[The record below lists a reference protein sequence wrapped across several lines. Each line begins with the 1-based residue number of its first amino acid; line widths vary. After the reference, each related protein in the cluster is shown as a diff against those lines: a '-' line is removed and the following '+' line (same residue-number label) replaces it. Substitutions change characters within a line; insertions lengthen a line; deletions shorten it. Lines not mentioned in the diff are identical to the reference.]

1 MRIENKQRPLPLR
14 SGIIGIT
21 MRKDQEHVA
30 KCGDPRRVYTLEN
43 GNAYQLLRQLQ
54 EAGQAKTRAEIA
66 AYITAQQRS
75 AKDFERRA
83 WLLFAMWNETR
94 SQELFY
100 AMVVAHW
107 ADATRYLQETPV
119 PNEWTRGSERDQRL
133 TRELLSWLG
142 LSPLL

>member
-1 MRIENKQRPLPLR
+1 VDALEDGSPCQLFHQLP
-14 SGIIGIT
+14 
-21 MRKDQEHVA
+21 
-30 KCGDPRRVYTLEN
+30 P
-43 GNAYQLLRQLQ
+43 
-54 EAGQAKTRAEIA
+54 AGQEKTRAEIA

-75 AKDFERRA
+75 ATDFERRA

-100 AMVVAHW
+100 AMVIAHW

-119 PNEWTRGSERDQRL
+119 PNEWTRGCERDQRL
-133 TRELLSWLG
+133 TQELLSWLD